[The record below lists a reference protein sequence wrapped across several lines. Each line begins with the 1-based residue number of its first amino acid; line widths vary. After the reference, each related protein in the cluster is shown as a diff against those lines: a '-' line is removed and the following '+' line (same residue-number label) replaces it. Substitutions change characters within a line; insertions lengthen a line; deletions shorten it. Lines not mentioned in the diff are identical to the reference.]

1 LLERGE
7 QLATLVDRFD
17 RAGDAG
23 RLVVV
28 TGEAGAGKTAL
39 VQEFVTTHA
48 AAAGARALTGR
59 CDDLVAARPLGP
71 LADIARDVAGP
82 LHDALARGDQGAAFD
97 AFLAELAPAS
107 GAPAVVVLED
117 LQWADEATLDLVRFV
132 ARRLDAL
139 SCLLLVTHRTDL
151 SDTHPLRRV
160 SGALVGPLVTR
171 LHLPPLSLEAVRTL
185 ADGSG
190 VDAESVHARTHGN
203 PFFVVELLGSESGA
217 VPITVRDT
225 ILARAAQLPG
235 PARDA
240 LDAAAVL
247 GREVAPELL
256 VGVGDCSVDAVDEC
270 VRAGLLVG
278 DGTRLAFRHDLA
290 REAIDDALTPLRRR
304 QLHSRALAALG
315 EDGDIV
321 RRAHH
326 AVGSGDPSA
335 VAELAAR
342 AGDHCVSL
350 GARREAAALY
360 GRALE
365 HRSVMDDATRRHV
378 LEARVET
385 CKLVE
390 ELDAANSA
398 AEELVAMHDDGSDE
412 LALGMW
418 EIELFR
424 MYRNEGRGSDAAPYL
439 ASAVRRLE
447 AFGET
452 RELAHAVAQAAGAL
466 MVSGRHAEAIAEAR
480 RAWELAEA
488 CGADDIVLDAMDSY
502 GCSLAMSGQEDEGFR
517 VLADALDR
525 AKAAA
530 SYLNVV
536 RTANNWAST
545 LLITFDPRSALLV
558 LEVGLTVAVEQDMT
572 TWHNALLNTRSDARY
587 RLGEWDDAVTDV
599 ETVLAADVM
608 SECNRLC
615 TVVRIGEVRTR
626 RGDPDTWPALDE
638 ALTLA
643 TQFGDR
649 QGLHPVRVA
658 RAEAAWFAGD
668 VGRAREEVAAALP
681 LWDRDPE
688 AWMMGQLAVL
698 ARRVGVD
705 WSPPVDVMVPPPFAR
720 WFAGDWRGAA
730 AMWDERGCAYEA
742 ADALGDSD
750 DVDDLRSAL
759 SRLRTLG
766 ARPRALQVE
775 RRLRSLGVR
784 DLPRGPRATTRANAA
799 GLTAREVEVASLL
812 SRGLANSEIAD
823 ALVLSPKTVDHHVTA
838 VLSKLAV
845 RSRRH
850 VGAAAARAGI
860 DL

>member
-7 QLATLVDRFD
+7 QLATLADRFD
-17 RAGDAG
+17 RAGEAG

-48 AAAGARALTGR
+48 AAAGVRVLTGR
-59 CDDLVAARPLGP
+59 CDDLFAARPLGP
-71 LADIARDVAGP
+71 LADMARDSGGP
-82 LHDALARGDQGAAFD
+82 LRDALAAGDQGAAFD
-97 AFLAELAPAS
+97 AFLSLLSA
-107 GAPAVVVLED
+107 GDRVVVVLED
-117 LQWADEATLDLVRFV
+117 LQWADEATLDLVRVV

-139 SCLLLVTHRTDL
+139 SCLLVVTHRSDVA
-151 SDTHPLRRV
+151 DTHPLRRV

-171 LHLPPLSLEAVRTL
+171 MHVPPLSLDAVRTL

-190 VDAESVHARTHGN
+190 VDAESVYARTHGN

-256 VGVGDCSVDAVDEC
+256 VTVGDCSVEAIDEC

-278 DGTRLAFRHDLA
+278 DGTRLTFRHDLA

-304 QLHSRALAALG
+304 QLHGRALSALG

-321 RRAHH
+321 GRAHH
-326 AVGSGDPSA
+326 AVGAGDPSA
-335 VAELAAR
+335 IADLAAR
-342 AGDHCVSL
+342 AGDHCVAL
-350 GARREAAALY
+350 GARREAAVLY

-378 LEARVET
+378 LEARAET

-390 ELDAANSA
+390 QIDDAIAA
-398 AEELVAMHDDGSDE
+398 AEELVAMLGDGSDE

-424 MYRNEGRGSDAAPYL
+424 LCRNEGRGNDAARYL

-447 AFGET
+447 PFGDT
-452 RELAHAVAQAAGAL
+452 PQLAHAVAQAAGAL
-466 MVSGRHAEAIAEAR
+466 MVSGRHAEAIAGAR
-480 RAWELAEA
+480 RAWAIADA

-502 GCSLAMSGQEDEGFR
+502 GCSLAMSGQEDEGLR

-525 AKAAA
+525 AKAAG
-530 SYLNVV
+530 SYVNVV

-545 LLITFDPRSALLV
+545 LLIAFDPRSALPV
-558 LEVGLTVAVEQDMT
+558 IESGLTVAVEQDMT

-587 RLGEWDDAVTDV
+587 RLGRWDDAVADV

-626 RGDPDTWPALDE
+626 RGDPDTWSALDE
-638 ALTLA
+638 ALGLA

-649 QGLHPVRVA
+649 QALHPVRVA

-668 VGRAREEVAAALP
+668 VARAREEVVAALP
-681 LWDRDPE
+681 LWDRDHE
-688 AWMMGQLAVL
+688 SWMMGQLAML
-698 ARRVGVD
+698 ARRVGVE
-705 WSPPVDVMVPPPFAR
+705 WSPPGVVLPAPFAR

-730 AMWDERGCAYEA
+730 SLWDERGCAYEA
-742 ADALGDSD
+742 ADVLGDSD

-766 ARPRALQVE
+766 ARPRASQVE

-784 DLPRGPRATTRANAA
+784 DVPRGPRATTRANAA
-799 GLTAREVEVASLL
+799 GLTAREVEVAGLL
-812 SRGLANSEIAD
+812 AQGLANSEIAA

-850 VGAAAARAGI
+850 VGAAAARAGV